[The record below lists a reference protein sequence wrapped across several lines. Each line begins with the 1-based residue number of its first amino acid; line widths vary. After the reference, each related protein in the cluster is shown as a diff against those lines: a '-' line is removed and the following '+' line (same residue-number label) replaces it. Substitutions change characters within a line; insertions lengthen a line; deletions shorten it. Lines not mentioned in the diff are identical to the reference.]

1 MFENEQTARYVLERF
16 LHLNEQMDQTVIAIE
31 PMTSP
36 EEYRAFKRSV
46 GYVMYEVFDRVVEP
60 ICKRHP
66 SLTPPGMIDEK

>member
-31 PMTSP
+31 PMPSP
-36 EEYRAFKRSV
+36 EEYRAFKKSV

-66 SLTPPGMIDEK
+66 SLTPPGMIDGK